1 MVMHTA
7 REYFMAAV
15 RAPIAFTDGSLRMSS
30 PKAFKYSVVPAIP
43 ARELDLVVNLRM

>member
-1 MVMHTA
+1 M
-7 REYFMAAV
+7 
-15 RAPIAFTDGSLRMSS
+15 GS